1 MLYSFIHSLEY
12 GKDLLQSKA
21 KKAEYKIKEDKK
33 HKIKSK
39 KTFKRKFYWTN
50 TEIKDV
56 CIVMVKK
63 KKKSV
68 TPVFPASAGRFFTTN
83 VTWGECAWPQ
93 DLCLKI
99 ITSMHN
105 QSVIITTVIP
115 KGWISGT
122 WFTLPME
129 PFVEGITRTP
139 IFQRRKLKLK
149 G

>member
-56 CIVMVKK
+56 CIVMVNLSFSFYVSKI
-63 KKKSV
+63 
-68 TPVFPASAGRFFTTN
+68 FTIN
-83 VTWGECAWPQ
+83 IYNLG
-93 DLCLKI
+93 
-99 ITSMHN
+99 N
-105 QSVIITTVIP
+105 
-115 KGWISGT
+115 
-122 WFTLPME
+122 
-129 PFVEGITRTP
+129 
-139 IFQRRKLKLK
+139 
-149 G
+149 